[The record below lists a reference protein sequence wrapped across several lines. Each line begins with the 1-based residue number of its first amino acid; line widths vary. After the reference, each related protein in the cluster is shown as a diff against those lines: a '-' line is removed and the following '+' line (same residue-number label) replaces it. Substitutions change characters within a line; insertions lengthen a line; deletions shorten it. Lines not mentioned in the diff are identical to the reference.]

1 MGIGKNKTIMFLNTL
16 ERYSRRREVT
26 HMDILVSSS
35 QVSSRPAYS
44 FEPQPAAVLS
54 SQMTCLLRLP
64 VPFVSDEGRVGV
76 YQTDITVGVL
86 LMLGRVF
93 ALVPLL
99 MSPKG

>member
-1 MGIGKNKTIMFLNTL
+1 
-16 ERYSRRREVT
+16 
-26 HMDILVSSS
+26 
-35 QVSSRPAYS
+35 
-44 FEPQPAAVLS
+44 
-54 SQMTCLLRLP
+54 MTCLLRLP